1 MKFLIFIFC
10 GMACWHQGIA
20 QNLLIKN
27 VTLIDTENGKE
38 IPGRDVLVQDGLV
51 RSVTKTST
59 AKTTA
64 NPSVIDG
71 AGKYLMPGMA
81 DAHIHFFQSG
91 SLYTRPDAVDLRK
104 KVPYEKELDFT
115 RKNITDYLQ
124 RYLRL
129 GITTVIDVGGPFA
142 NFITRDSTSKTITA
156 PNVLVTGPLFSMVE
170 NDFFGKDKPIERV
183 TNIAE
188 ADLLFDKMMAFKPD
202 FIKIWYIANAAIPA
216 EKNFALV
223 KHIADRTHA
232 KGLKLTVHSTE
243 LKTAQLAVEAG
254 ADILVHSIDDAA
266 IPDSFIQQL
275 KKKNVTLIP
284 TLLVGLNYY
293 KAFSGRLSSH
303 PQDLAWANA
312 FTYGSMTDPEAMD
325 TAEMPRAIKML
336 RKIGIPETEKKALVL
351 MQANLKKLYTAG
363 VNIAAGTDAGNIGTM
378 HASSYLQ
385 ELEAMQEAGLTVPD
399 ILKTATINVARG
411 FGREASWGSIEK
423 GKKADMVLLSKN
435 PLTALQHLNSI
446 EMIFKDGK
454 RLMPDSILMESPEAI
469 VQRQLNA
476 YNARDIDA
484 FLNTYSDDVELYD
497 FPATLSLK
505 GKAAMRK
512 SYEGMFKGVSNLYC
526 EIEKRI
532 VLGNKIIDK
541 EKVRA
546 GNRTIHAIA
555 VYEVENGKI
564 KKVTFLEE

>member
-1 MKFLIFIFC
+1 MKFLFVIFC
-10 GMACWHQGIA
+10 CFPALQQAIA
-20 QNLLIKN
+20 QNVLIKN
-27 VTLIDTENGKE
+27 VTLIDTKSGQLL
-38 IPGRDVLVQDGLV
+38 PGRDVLVKDGLIQ
-51 RSVTKTST
+51 SITKTSNAKVT
-59 AKTTA
+59 AKTTL
-64 NPSVIDG
+64 IEG
-71 AGKYLMPGMA
+71 TGKFLMPGMA

-115 RKNITDYLQ
+115 SKNITDYLL

-142 NFITRDSTSKTITA
+142 NFTTRDSTSKTITG

-170 NDFFGKDKPIERV
+170 DDFFGKDKPIEKVSNTR
-183 TNIAE
+183 E
-188 ADLLFDKMMAFKPD
+188 ADALFDKMILRNPD
-202 FIKIWYIANAAIPA
+202 FIKIWYIASPEIPA
-216 EKNFALV
+216 EKNFVLV

-232 KGLKLTVHSTE
+232 KGLKLAVHATE

-254 ADILVHSIDDAA
+254 ADILVHSVDDEM
-266 IPDSFIQQL
+266 IPDSFVQKL
-275 KKKNVTLIP
+275 KSKKVTLIP

-293 KAFSGRLSSH
+293 KAFSGKLSPH

-312 FTYGSMTDPEAMD
+312 FTYGSLTDPEAMD
-325 TAEMPRAIKML
+325 SSELPRGIKML
-336 RKIGIPETEKKALVL
+336 RKVGIPETARKSLTL
-351 MQANLKKLYTAG
+351 MQANLKKLHAAG

-385 ELEAMQEAGLTVPD
+385 ELEAMQEAGLSIAD
-399 ILKTATINVARG
+399 ILKTGTINVATG
-411 FGREASWGSIEK
+411 FGREKSWGSIEK
-423 GKKADMVLLSKN
+423 GKKGDMVLLSKN
-435 PLTALQHLNSI
+435 PLESLQNLNSI
-446 EMIFKDGK
+446 AIVFKDGK
-454 RLMPDSILMESPEAI
+454 PLLADSILKESPEAV

-484 FLNTYSDDVELYD
+484 FLATYSDNVELYD
-497 FPATLSLK
+497 FPATLTSK
-505 GKAAMRK
+505 GKDAMRK
-512 SYEGMFKGVSNLYC
+512 SYEGMFKQVTNLYC

-541 EKVRA
+541 EKVRV
-546 GNRTIHAIA
+546 GNRYVHAVA

-564 KKVTFLEE
+564 RKVTFIE